1 MAAGAAA
8 ATGRLAPSP
17 TGLLH
22 VGHARSFLL
31 AWAHAR
37 SRGARIVLRIEDLD
51 RDRCRPELA
60 ESALR
65 DLEWL
70 GLDWDGEPL
79 VQSRDLAPYQRACDE
94 LVARG
99 LAYPC
104 TCTRAEIAALSAPH
118 AEDREQRYPGTCRGR
133 WPDARAA
140 REATGREPGIRLVV
154 PPGEIEVEDGLAGA
168 RRFDVASETGDFLI
182 RRRDGAF
189 AYQLAVVVDD
199 ARQGVGEV
207 VRGEDLLSSAAR
219 QKLLQRSLG
228 LASPRWWHVP
238 LVVSES
244 GERLAKRRGS
254 LALAELRARGVDP
267 RAVVAWAARS
277 AGGPPIEIVTPAET
291 LRGFSLSRVPRA
303 PAVLAGRDL
312 ERILRTR
319 SE

>member
-1 MAAGAAA
+1 VRPAA

-22 VGHARSFLL
+22 LGHARSFLL
-31 AWAHAR
+31 AWTHAR
-37 SRGARIVLRIEDLD
+37 SRSARIVLRIEDLD

-60 ESALR
+60 EAAVR

-79 VQSRDLAPYQRACDE
+79 VQSRDLSPYERACDE
-94 LVARG
+94 LVSKG
-99 LAYPC
+99 LAYAC

-118 AEDREQRYPGTCRGR
+118 AGDRETRYPGTCRGKWR
-133 WPDARAA
+133 DARHA
-140 REATGREPGIRLVV
+140 REATGREPGLRVVV
-154 PPGEIEVEDGLAGA
+154 PEGETEVVDELLGP
-168 RRFDVASETGDFLI
+168 RRFDVAGESGDFLV

-207 VRGEDLLSSAAR
+207 VRGDDLLPSAAR

-238 LVVSES
+238 LVVGED

-254 LALAELRARGVDP
+254 LALSELRERRVDP

-277 AGGPPIEIVTPAET
+277 CGGPDVEILAAVEFAREVALERLPGAPA
-291 LRGFSLSRVPRA
+291 
-303 PAVLAGRDL
+303 AVLARDL
-312 ERILRTR
+312 ERILASRG
-319 SE
+319 